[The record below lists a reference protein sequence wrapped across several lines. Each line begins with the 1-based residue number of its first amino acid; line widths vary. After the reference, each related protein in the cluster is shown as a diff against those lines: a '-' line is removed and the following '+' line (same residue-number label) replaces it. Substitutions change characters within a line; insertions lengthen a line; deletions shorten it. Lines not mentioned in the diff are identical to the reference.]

1 MIGKRKKNMNKKRKK
16 KVCAILSIS
25 IVIHFINFVFLDK
38 IYIKNLL
45 NQTQKNLGNVKF

>member
-38 IYIKNLL
+38 IYIKSSKSN
-45 NQTQKNLGNVKF
+45 TKKPRKC